1 MAAISELGYIGTH
14 STDGSEC
21 LGSYSTTSPSSGL
34 FLGDDD
40 DELDDA
46 MVQVSQKHRSA
57 SKRTKLNQYQVGRVL
72 EVGAAHL
79 TKFAHITW
87 SLEAHFDNG
96 VINPTM
102 CSAASSSSSGSGKAL
117 AKIIPPPS
125 FHTNEKYM

>member
-1 MAAISELGYIGTH
+1 MAAIGELGYIGTH
-14 STDGSEC
+14 STDGSEY

-46 MVQVSQKHRSA
+46 MVQVSQKHRST

-72 EVGAAHL
+72 EVGAAYL
-79 TKFAHITW
+79 TKFPLITW

-96 VINPTM
+96 VVSPTM
-102 CSAASSSSSGSGKAL
+102 CSAASSEQLRVWKSLGKDS
-117 AKIIPPPS
+117 PPPLIP
-125 FHTNEKYM
+125 H

>member
-1 MAAISELGYIGTH
+1 MAAIRELGYIGTH

-46 MVQVSQKHRSA
+46 MVQVSQKHRST
-57 SKRTKLNQYQVGRVL
+57 SKRAKLSQYQVGRVL

-79 TKFAHITW
+79 TKSPLITW
-87 SLEAHFDNG
+87 SLEAHSTT
-96 VINPTM
+96 VLSTQP
-102 CSAASSSSSGSGKAL
+102 CAQPPHRAAPGL
-117 AKIIPPPS
+117 
-125 FHTNEKYM
+125 EKPWQR